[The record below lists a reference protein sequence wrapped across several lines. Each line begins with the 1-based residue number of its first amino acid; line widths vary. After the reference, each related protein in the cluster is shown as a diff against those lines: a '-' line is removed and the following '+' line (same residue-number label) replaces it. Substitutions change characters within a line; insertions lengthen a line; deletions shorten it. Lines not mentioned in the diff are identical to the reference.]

1 MMNDRERR
9 RGCYTIFQTI
19 APYNRSIANF
29 RSFFSRALIAVMVS
43 RRDEPGGLDLP
54 FPLRDA
60 SRKLEEILMMTAV
73 EQDNR
78 PRRSALYLPASNAK
92 AIAMARTLPCDM
104 VVLDLEDAVAP
115 ENKEEARAAAVA
127 AVAEGGFG
135 DREVAIRANGI
146 DTEWGAADLAAI
158 AASQADAVLVPKVN
172 GPADVARYHDALA
185 GAAPGMRLW
194 TMIET
199 CESVGNLP
207 AIAAMAKTTR
217 LSLWIIG
224 TNDLA
229 KEMRAQLTPCRTP
242 FLPFL
247 SMAVAAARAHGLSIL
262 DGVCNEF
269 RDLAMFEAEARQGLM
284 FGFDGKSLI
293 HPAQI
298 EPCNT
303 VFSPSAADLAWAK
316 AVIDAFALQENQ
328 GKGAIRVEGKMTEL
342 LHLEQARRL
351 LEVARLIGMKG

>member
-1 MMNDRERR
+1 
-9 RGCYTIFQTI
+9 
-19 APYNRSIANF
+19 
-29 RSFFSRALIAVMVS
+29 
-43 RRDEPGGLDLP
+43 
-54 FPLRDA
+54 
-60 SRKLEEILMMTAV
+60 
-73 EQDNR
+73 
-78 PRRSALYLPASNAK
+78 
-92 AIAMARTLPCDM
+92 M
-104 VVLDLEDAVAP
+104 VVQDLEDAVAP
-115 ENKEEARAAAVA
+115 EAKEEARAAAIA

-135 DREVAIRANGI
+135 HRQVAIRANGL
-146 DTEWGAADLAAI
+146 DTEWGAADLVAI
-158 AASQADAVLVPKVN
+158 AASRADAVLVPKV
-172 GPADVARYHDALA
+172 GTPEDIARYHAALS
-185 GAAPGMRLW
+185 GAHENMQLW

-207 AIAAMAKTTR
+207 RLAAMARTTR
-217 LSLWIIG
+217 LSLWILG

-247 SMAVAAARAHGLSIL
+247 AMAVAAARTHGLTIL

-269 RDLAMFEAEARQGLM
+269 RDLAVFEAEARQGLM

-303 VFSPSAADLAWAK
+303 VFSQSEADLAWALG
-316 AVIDAFALQENQ
+316 VIEAFTLPENQ
-328 GKGAIRVEGKMTEL
+328 GKGAIRVDGKMTEL

-351 LEVARLIGMKG
+351 VELHGLIQGMK